1 MNLRLVLMMSC
12 TCLLAAPAQARPPK
26 KAHHHAKAA
35 AATKPAAA
43 DAATP
48 AAATPAAAAPAELK
62 ADTPVVPGQGSA
74 AAVAA
79 GVQSFYEKQAGFAA
93 HFAQVVKK
101 KGLSVGIE
109 RSGSVW
115 LQKGDLATKKA
126 GKMRWDYPAEE
137 IYYFSNGEVL
147 WSYEKRE
154 RLAIRVPIQNSQL
167 YQATTWLLGQ
177 GNLAKDFK
185 LTLVDSPLP
194 DALALQLVPK
204 SGTQVMRSLTLFV
217 DKKTY
222 AVRGS
227 MLVDPLGD
235 STTLQWTGASYES
248 IEDKVFEWSPPPGVQ
263 VKNL

>member
-1 MNLRLVLMMSC
+1 MKLRIVLMISII
-12 TCLLAAPAQARPPK
+12 CLLAGPAQARPPK

-35 AATKPAAA
+35 ADKT
-43 DAATP
+43 
-48 AAATPAAAAPAELK
+48 AAPDKGTASKAAPEDAKAE
-62 ADTPVVPGQGSA
+62 AAVAPGQGSA

-79 GVQSFYEKQAGFAA
+79 GVQGFYDKQAGFAA
-93 HFAQVVKK
+93 HFTQVVKK
-101 KGLSVGIE
+101 KGLSAGIE

-115 LQKGDLATKKA
+115 LQKGDAAAKKA

-204 SGTQVMRSLTLFV
+204 AGTQVMRSLTLYV